1 MSHVPGVLSSG
12 AGGGSAAAPEGN
24 SASSVSTPA
33 SASASTKL
41 RSCVVCRSRK
51 VRCDKLSPCSNCRR
65 ANIACVVPSND
76 RPPRWARRL
85 ERITKDAAASTA
97 RTPHGADPGAV
108 QVMER
113 LRNLESLV
121 KELSGQLEQAN
132 AAVTSAHEREAN
144 RQMNTPSPDAGVMQ
158 QHFGRLVLQDTSQ
171 SHYIGSGFWSRVSDE
186 LDGLK
191 IDTRRLADDDSDTS
205 EDEDSPGK
213 SSVTHELER
222 SPSERHSFLFGH
234 NLAAAAPDL
243 REFRP
248 LPSQIPFLLN
258 IFSENVNLLFQIV
271 HIPYVTQLTR
281 GMRGVD
287 LSSLTPANEAL
298 VFSISYAA
306 VTSMEEDDVMDNFGA
321 SKAELNFKYR
331 LGLEHALAKADFLNS
346 PDIVLVQ
353 AFTIFLSLARRH
365 DSPKFVWMMT
375 GLVIRMALAIGLH
388 RDGSH
393 FKNLSPYEVQM
404 RRRVW
409 WSLCML
415 DIRASEDQGTD
426 YTIAS
431 GSFDTKLPLNIDDS
445 NLGPNTREM
454 PAEHQ
459 GVTCMS
465 IALVSF
471 EMCETIRQMMA
482 PGAKPTLEEQSR
494 LLNSLYAKLENGY
507 LQYSAE
513 TWSVASLVMIT
524 CTRLV
529 IAKLRLLIYLPVL
542 FSPPSEHFS
551 DDLRNQLLVA
561 ALEVAEY
568 NHALNAERD
577 HRHWRW
583 IYQTYTHW
591 YAIVFLLIE
600 VSRRPWSPIVER
612 AWVALH
618 SSWLIPAQPNA
629 AKNLR
634 TWVPLRK
641 LMSKARK
648 HRKTELERL
657 RGDAL
662 AINQLEESDRNI
674 PVPAS
679 SGPFPMGKGE
689 ELFLQHWR
697 SLVSKPARSDG
708 PKQLT
713 GPPGIVDST
722 MSIPAEQVDAPRHD
736 SARDHAGLHTEM
748 WSNITI
754 EPVDLVSGSQSGGS
768 RPPDT
773 FSHPKQVGE
782 MSSAFSGPADAS
794 SHSTPSTVPTDSSD
808 GQMIGPGFTPWLWAD
823 NDPTV
828 DVFADVD
835 VNMDMDENVDWNNW
849 LEIATGVEEN
859 MRAEEAEVMNA

>member
-1 MSHVPGVLSSG
+1 MSHFPAVPSGG
-12 AGGGSAAAPEGN
+12 AGDGSAAAPERN
-24 SASSVSTPA
+24 STSSVSTPA
-33 SASASTKL
+33 SASASASATKL

-85 ERITKDAAASTA
+85 ERITKDAASAE
-97 RTPHGADPGAV
+97 RTPRDADPGAL

-113 LRNLESLV
+113 LRNLENLV

-132 AAVTSAHEREAN
+132 AAVESAHEREAN
-144 RQMNTPSPDAGVMQ
+144 RQMSTASSPDAAAMQ

-191 IDTRRLADDDSDTS
+191 IDTRRLANDDSDTS

-213 SSVTHELER
+213 SSVTHELDR
-222 SPSERHSFLFGH
+222 SPSERHSFLFRH
-234 NLAAAAPDL
+234 NLTAAPPDL

-258 IFSENVNLLFQIV
+258 TFSENVNLLFQIV
-271 HIPYVTQLTR
+271 HIPHITQLTR

-287 LSSLTPANEAL
+287 LSSLSPANEAL

-321 SKAELNFKYR
+321 TKAELNFKYR

-353 AFTIFLSLARRH
+353 AFTIFLFLVRRH

-375 GLVIRMALAIGLH
+375 GLAIRMAQAIGLH

-393 FKNLSPYEVQM
+393 FENLSPYEVQM

-409 WSLCML
+409 WSICML

-431 GSFDTKLPLNIDDS
+431 GSFDTKLPLNIDDA
-445 NLGPNTREM
+445 NITPNTKEM

-459 GVTCMS
+459 GITCMS
-465 IALVSF
+465 IALVSY
-471 EMCETIRQMMA
+471 EMCEVTRQMMA
-482 PGAKPTLEEQSR
+482 PGAKPSLEEQSR
-494 LLNSLYAKLENGY
+494 LLNSLYEKLENGY
-507 LQYSAE
+507 LQYSTE
-513 TWSVASLVMIT
+513 TWSIASLVMIT

-542 FSPPSEHFS
+542 FSPPSERFS
-551 DDLRNQLLVA
+551 DELRNRLLVA

-568 NHALNAERD
+568 NHALNAEPE

-648 HRKTELERL
+648 HRKVELERL

-662 AINQLEESDRNI
+662 AIDELEKSDHNI

-697 SLVSKPARSDG
+697 TLVSKSARSG
-708 PKQLT
+708 GLKPLS
-713 GPPGIVDST
+713 GPPGNVDST
-722 MSIPAEQVDAPRHD
+722 QSVPAEQADVSQQNFTSDPSHLQQD
-736 SARDHAGLHTEM
+736 M
-748 WSNITI
+748 WSNMTI
-754 EPVDLVSGSQSGGS
+754 EPVDLADSSQSGGS
-768 RPPDT
+768 RPSGMFT
-773 FSHPKQVGE
+773 HTKQ
-782 MSSAFSGPADAS
+782 ADVS

-835 VNMDMDENVDWNNW
+835 VNMDTDENVDWNNW

-859 MRAEEAEVMNA
+859 MMSEEAEGFWPTPIS